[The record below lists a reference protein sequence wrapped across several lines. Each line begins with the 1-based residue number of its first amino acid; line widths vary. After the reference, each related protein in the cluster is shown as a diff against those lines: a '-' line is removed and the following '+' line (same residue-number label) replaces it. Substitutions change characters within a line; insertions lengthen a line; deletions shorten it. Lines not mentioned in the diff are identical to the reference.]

1 MRKQAVGFT
10 LVELLVV
17 IAVIAVLASLLL
29 PALSRAKGAAQG
41 TRCKSN
47 LRQLVLAVSM
57 YTLDQRVYPAY
68 ALYVPNR
75 GGVAFDDLLRP
86 YTSSGW
92 LDPLYQCPG
101 FRGAVYPAVLLNQP
115 LVGQQ
120 SGTHGAGGSYGYNG
134 SGWEDPFGLVRGES
148 TVQEAWPRPS
158 LPVRDVEVRAPDDM
172 LALGDALIAS
182 PVVTMYWTAVLDGNW
197 RPSDYYLLRSERI
210 ITPSGAEGG
219 GLALE
224 RSSEQRRHNGVFNV
238 GFCDGHL
245 EGLKPSVLLSTNAVS
260 MRRWNI
266 DHQPHQEILAEMK
279 GLDLGW

>member
-1 MRKQAVGFT
+1 M
-10 LVELLVV
+10 V

-29 PALSRAKGAAQG
+29 PTLSRAKGAAQG

-47 LRQLVLAVSM
+47 VRQLVVAVSM
-57 YTLDQRVYPAY
+57 YTLDQGVYPAY

-115 LVGQQ
+115 LVGLQAP
-120 SGTHGAGGSYGYNG
+120 SETHGAGGSYGYNG
-134 SGWEDPFGLVRGES
+134 SGWAFDFGLVRGEA

-182 PVVTMYWTAVLDGNW
+182 PVLTMSWTAALDGNW
-197 RPSDYYLLRSERI
+197 TPQEYYELRSRP
-210 ITPSGAEGG
+210 ITTPVGAESG
-219 GLALE
+219 GLAGE

-260 MRRWNI
+260 MRRWNF
-266 DHQPHQEILAEMK
+266 DHQPHQKILAGM
-279 GLDLGW
+279 GILDLSW